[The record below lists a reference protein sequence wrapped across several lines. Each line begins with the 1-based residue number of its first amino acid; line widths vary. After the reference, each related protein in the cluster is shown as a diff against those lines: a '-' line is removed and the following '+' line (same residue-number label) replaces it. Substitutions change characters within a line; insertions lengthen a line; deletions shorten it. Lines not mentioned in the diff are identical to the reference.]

1 MEGRLEGQNGGRKR
15 GLLMFAAG
23 MIWTVALSGTGSGGG
38 LSVLPLSPSAE
49 PYVASTLVLL
59 NNTLIPGHFV
69 AANGLGPVGV
79 AYDSDKGEV
88 FVASYSRNTVSVIS
102 DGTHAVIATIPGC
115 NGDPCGLA
123 YDAGR
128 GEVFVTNFNADTVSV
143 ISDTTNTVVANISV
157 GRNPFGIAYNAA
169 KAEIFV
175 ANSGSNNVS
184 VISDSTNTVVASVPV
199 GFDPRG
205 VAYDAGRGE
214 IHVVNG
220 DSDSVSVIS
229 DS

>member
-102 DGTHAVIATIPGC
+102 D
-115 NGDPCGLA
+115 
-123 YDAGR
+123 
-128 GEVFVTNFNADTVSV
+128 E
-143 ISDTTNTVVANISV
+143 TNTLVANIPIARNGLSSPDNAPMPGIIIAISRSSV
-157 GRNPFGIAYNAA
+157 ACIS
-169 KAEIFV
+169 
-175 ANSGSNNVS
+175 ANGA
-184 VISDSTNTVVASVPV
+184 ITV
-199 GFDPRG
+199 
-205 VAYDAGRGE
+205 
-214 IHVVNG
+214 
-220 DSDSVSVIS
+220 
-229 DS
+229 

>member
-38 LSVLPLSPSAE
+38 LSVLPLSPSGE

-102 DGTHAVIATIPGC
+102 D
-115 NGDPCGLA
+115 
-123 YDAGR
+123 
-128 GEVFVTNFNADTVSV
+128 E
-143 ISDTTNTVVANISV
+143 TNTVVANIPV
-157 GRNPFGIAYNAA
+157 GNGGLSTLAYDSG
-169 KAEIFV
+169 KREMFV
-175 ANSGSNNVS
+175 AS
-184 VISDSTNTVVASVPV
+184 
-199 GFDPRG
+199 
-205 VAYDAGRGE
+205 
-214 IHVVNG
+214 
-220 DSDSVSVIS
+220 
-229 DS
+229 

>member
-1 MEGRLEGQNGGRKR
+1 MEGQNGGRKR

-102 DGTHAVIATIPGC
+102 DETNRMGPWAACGDGCPGM
-115 NGDPCGLA
+115 GLA
-123 YDAGR
+123 GSAQGGR
-128 GEVFVTNFNADTVSV
+128 QGW
-143 ISDTTNTVVANISV
+143 
-157 GRNPFGIAYNAA
+157 P
-169 KAEIFV
+169 
-175 ANSGSNNVS
+175 
-184 VISDSTNTVVASVPV
+184 DST
-199 GFDPRG
+199 
-205 VAYDAGRGE
+205 
-214 IHVVNG
+214 
-220 DSDSVSVIS
+220 
-229 DS
+229 